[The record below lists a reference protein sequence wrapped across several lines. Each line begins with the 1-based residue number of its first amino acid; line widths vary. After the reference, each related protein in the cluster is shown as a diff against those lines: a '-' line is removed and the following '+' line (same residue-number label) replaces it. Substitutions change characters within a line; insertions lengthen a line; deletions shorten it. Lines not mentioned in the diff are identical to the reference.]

1 MLPVYDGIPLTEHS
15 YTLVSGYIY
24 PDDSLE
30 LHYTGAQ
37 YLPGRSRNTVGDYAV
52 FNAKY
57 GDYVHAYPNGC
68 SVDITPAGVSKSQ
81 GIDTLLELMGWQ
93 QAEVFAIGDETNDL
107 PMLEAY
113 DGFTVDTARDA
124 IKEKA
129 RAVYGGVGDMLVDN
143 I

>member
-1 MLPVYDGIPLTEHS
+1 MRAKAPGSCGRQITEQDILSLPRIHQFCL
-15 YTLVSGYIY
+15 GYPEAEEANATAAII
-24 PDDSLE
+24 
-30 LHYTGAQ
+30 
-37 YLPGRSRNTVGDYAV
+37 
-52 FNAKY
+52 NAKY
-57 GDYVHAYPNGC
+57 GEYVHAYPNGC

>member
-1 MLPVYDGIPLTEHS
+1 MREALEWDFPIEKITEQDILSLPRIHQFCL
-15 YTLVSGYIY
+15 GYPKAEQANETAAII
-24 PDDSLE
+24 
-30 LHYTGAQ
+30 
-37 YLPGRSRNTVGDYAV
+37 
-52 FNAKY
+52 NAKY
-57 GDYVHAYPNGC
+57 GEFVHAYPNGC

-81 GIDTLLELMGWQ
+81 GIEKLREVMGWQ